1 MINKLHIYYKEDEL
15 NHMRVL
21 LKFFSYKYKI
31 KTIDEDQWALLE
43 ESTP

>member
-21 LKFFSYKYKI
+21 LKFPFLI
-31 KTIDEDQWALLE
+31 QIQDQNY
-43 ESTP
+43 